1 MAFSSL
7 NLLLQTQALLSSIN
21 YLTSIIPSAGQ
32 KMGDIKEINIS
43 TEKQRKNAVLQKG
56 LKNRVFFGCFFSFV
70 CFLLLVRAF
79 RILELSGQ
87 S

>member
-56 LKNRVFFGCFFSFV
+56 LKNRVFFGCFFFV
-70 CFLLLVRAF
+70 CLFFVVSKGF
-79 RILELSGQ
+79 
-87 S
+87 